1 MSFLFRRNK
10 DTDDSDMSSVHLADS
25 ALKFSGSASEGATM
39 PEQAEQMHEADVRR
53 WRASGAESETRQRQ
67 TARAISL
74 AYSAWHAEL
83 MHKDRSGVTPQELGA
98 VTVDLTHVHP
108 TGSALFYSGKSTL
121 LSSLIREEKSFE
133 RAAGQLLKLRTLVD
147 RLKDSYGYASLG
159 LSVGAASWEVSDSQS
174 ASIDSLGTS
183 SDPASTDPVS
193 SDPASTD
200 SKPART
206 RSCPILM
213 RSVAVDFLPDGDA
226 RLKLSRS
233 ISIAPEFRAAML
245 GVGVH
250 RQELDRLQAFADSV
264 TDADLI
270 LPKAVELGRT
280 YTRGYSQ
287 EAAVR
292 LGCCVHPAESM
303 VRDLE
308 AMRVH
313 IEQSGVLAALA
324 GDERVKELTSAPLPL
339 GNPEDRLPEVE
350 RGVGDRDVD
359 ELRIVEAVAS
369 GRSLVIDAAP
379 GTQRLGTIVSIAAD
393 AAASGRSVLIVP
405 AHSAGGAAIEREFYA
420 AGAGDLVV
428 NFWNN
433 SDVSYRIRTG
443 LRLDKPS
450 IDRTHILSER
460 KELVD
465 TRQKISTFVND
476 LHRTDPEWGV
486 SVHDLLENLAEL
498 TQGENRPQTRVR
510 FTQENIRKIHD
521 YGFDE
526 TESDLL
532 RAAELGV
539 FDGTYGESLW
549 LTSLVSSK
557 DEVSAALSLVH
568 ALSAS
573 TVPEAI
579 EIVHSVSENVGLLPA
594 HTPREWFEQLEMLK
608 GIAQSLDT
616 FLPKIFEQSAQ
627 DMVIATAEKDWRDAQ
642 GYMMKNSERRL
653 ILRQAKD
660 LLRPGAAPENLH
672 EELVLVQER
681 QELWRTY
688 SKDGGWPILPPGF
701 AQIEAQSEVLRDQL
715 EQLSEFFDGTN
726 FLSMPWQQISSSLA
740 QLEAEE
746 ERVDTLAERNTLFA
760 SLKAL
765 GLSVFIDDVK
775 ARNVTIKNLSAEFRL
790 ACTSSV
796 FEQLML
802 TSPILASLGPRD
814 ITNLLG
820 RLRELDRAHTEALA
834 LPVSVAAI
842 SQMRT
847 FARAHR
853 DATLSLDA
861 MLARGDSVSLKEAI
875 ATYPRITQLSRPVW
889 IMPAG
894 LAAEFLPASAWADV
908 CILDAA
914 PDVSMAS
921 IVAVA
926 MRGRQVVVV
935 GDIRRAQLAEGDEE
949 SLPHDSENFLA
960 DSQDKEYMHSN
971 EHKENMREGDDAE
984 NMEIPSRAISA
995 FAQVLPVLELPTNRV
1010 QLNEIT
1016 ALALAECGYRGVY
1029 CPIPATPMRQNTR
1042 LVFVDGRGMP
1052 SVGGDGAV
1060 ESTSAEVAAV
1070 IDAIVDH
1077 ALDYPER
1084 SLAVVAANGRH
1095 ASRIREEFN
1104 KELARSAVLAE
1115 FVHRHTLEPFVITD
1129 VTQADGVNRDHVILS
1144 IGFGKTLY
1152 GRTLHSFGV
1161 LATTR
1166 GFLGLVDAM
1175 ESSRN
1180 NLTIISSLTPD
1191 DLRSIRLSAPG
1202 PQFLGRVLEAAERGF
1217 ESNAAGEQA
1226 TQETPLIADLAA
1238 RLQMLGWQTATNYGY
1253 PGSSRIPLVAGSSDI
1268 PGTWAVAVL
1277 LDDAEYV
1284 SEQSL
1289 RRRDRH
1295 RIEAYEQAGWAVF
1308 QTYSTSLF
1316 IDPAGQAQAIAYE
1329 LEQICHKASKPS
1341 GDESVAESQQL
1352 PPLALAGV
1360 KDASGVA
1367 AGADGA
1373 NVSSS
1378 AAVLSSGAVV
1388 TSSRAAQDFAKPKE
1402 RGPRPEISV
1411 GLSLVAYS
1419 DDELGDVLKWIA
1431 SDGVPRTE
1439 VQWREELRAELGIV
1453 SKGEQIDLVL
1463 GAVVARSGL
1472 PVLPVADNAG
1482 NEGAAVRAESADE
1495 PVHEEPV
1502 REGLAD
1508 NESVERP
1515 IQLPDL

>member
-10 DTDDSDMSSVHLADS
+10 DTDDSDMPLMHPTDS
-25 ALKFSGSASEGATM
+25 ALKFNGSASEEVTM

-53 WRASGAESETRQRQ
+53 WRASGAESDTRQRQ
-67 TARAISL
+67 TARAISQ
-74 AYSAWHAEL
+74 AYNAWHTEL

-159 LSVGAASWEVSDSQS
+159 LSVGVASWEVSDVKST
-174 ASIDSLGTS
+174 SIDSS
-183 SDPASTDPVS
+183 SESTDP
-193 SDPASTD
+193 AGAD
-200 SKPART
+200 SKPVRT
-206 RSCPILM
+206 YSCPILV

-233 ISIAPEFRAAML
+233 ISIAPEFRAALL
-245 GVGVH
+245 GVGAH

-270 LPKAVELGRT
+270 LPKVVELGRT

-369 GRSLVIDAAP
+369 GRSLVIDAVP
-379 GTQRLGTIVSIAAD
+379 STQRLGTIVSIAAD

-420 AGAGDLVV
+420 AGVGDLVV

-450 IDRTHILSER
+450 IDRTHILGER

-539 FDGTYGESLW
+539 FDGAYGESLW
-549 LTSLVSSK
+549 LTALVSSK

-573 TVPEAI
+573 TVPEAV

-715 EQLSEFFDGTN
+715 EQLSAFFDGTN

-740 QLEAEE
+740 QMEAEE
-746 ERVDTLAERNTLFA
+746 DRVDTLAERNTLFA

-775 ARNVTIKNLSAEFRL
+775 ARNVASGNLSAEFRL

-820 RLRELDRAHTEALA
+820 RLRELDRAHTESLA

-861 MLARGDSVSLKEAI
+861 MLARGDSVSLKDAI
-875 ATYPRITQLSRPVW
+875 AAYPRITQLSRPVW

-921 IVAVA
+921 IAAVA
-926 MRGRQVVVV
+926 MRGRQVVAV
-935 GDIRRAQLAEGDEE
+935 GDIRRARLAEGDDEA
-949 SLPHDSENFLA
+949 LPHDSENFLA
-960 DSQDKEYMHSN
+960 DSQDKEYAHGN
-971 EHKENMREGDDAE
+971 GYKENIREGDEAE
-984 NMEIPSRAISA
+984 NVTIPSRAISA

-1016 ALALAECGYRGVY
+1016 AVALAECGYRGVY
-1029 CPIPATPMRQNTR
+1029 CPIPAAPMRQNTR

-1060 ESTSAEVAAV
+1060 ESTSVEVAAV

-1084 SLAVVAANGRH
+1084 SLVVVAANGRH
-1095 ASRIREEFN
+1095 ASRIKEEFN

-1115 FVHRHTLEPFVITD
+1115 FVQRHTLEPFIITD

-1144 IGFGKTLY
+1144 VGFGKTLY

-1161 LATTR
+1161 LATTQ

-1175 ESSRN
+1175 ESSRD
-1180 NLTIISSLTPD
+1180 NLTIISSLTPE
-1191 DLRSIRLSAPG
+1191 DLRTIRLSAPG
-1202 PQFLGRVLEAAERGF
+1202 PQFLGRVLGAAERGF

-1238 RLQMLGWQTATNYGY
+1238 RLEMLGWQTATNYGY
-1253 PGSSRIPLVAGSSDI
+1253 PGSSRIPLVAGSVDI

-1295 RIEAYEQAGWAVF
+1295 RIEAYERAGWTVF

-1329 LEQICHKASKPS
+1329 LEQIRQKALKPLGVES
-1341 GDESVAESQQL
+1341 GAESSQL

-1360 KDASGVA
+1360 KDASSV
-1367 AGADGA
+1367 AGADAGGA

-1378 AAVLSSGAVV
+1378 APGVSGGAVV
-1388 TSSRAAQDFAKPKE
+1388 TSSHADQDFAKPKE
-1402 RGPRPEISV
+1402 RGPRPEVSV

-1472 PVLPVADNAG
+1472 PILPVAGHAG
-1482 NEGAAVRAESADE
+1482 NEGAAVRTESTDE

-1508 NESVERP
+1508 SGSGERP
-1515 IQLPDL
+1515 VQLPDL